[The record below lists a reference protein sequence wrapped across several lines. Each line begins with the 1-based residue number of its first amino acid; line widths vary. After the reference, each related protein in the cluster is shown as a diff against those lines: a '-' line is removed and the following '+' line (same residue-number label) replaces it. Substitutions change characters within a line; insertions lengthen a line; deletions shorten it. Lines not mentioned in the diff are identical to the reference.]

1 MESITQ
7 KASIRVACFILAL
20 WGVYLS
26 TTALLLTAIIP
37 SSLRPRSHLVHSLKC
52 HLRKRRLRD
61 RRRRRYNKRS
71 NDASSD
77 HTLVED
83 ATSKAHDEVL
93 TLASVP
99 RHVRAGSIQSGSSLH
114 TTSTD
119 DTFFTSTN
127 TSSEHLSHRRVFT
140 MKRACCRKDSR
151 DYCPPRRSGP
161 LPRSPYSRFKSLF
174 KHDNRKSYIEG
185 MNTHTHIEELVVLIR
200 ATVNAKPRSVLS
212 FQIFDRYPDTPS
224 SPFKDPESVRV
235 EMTRSHSFPLP
246 DPTKIR
252 SKRRW
257 KLLP

>member
-1 MESITQ
+1 MASISQ

-26 TTALLLTAIIP
+26 TAALFLRAIIP
-37 SSLRPRSHLVHSLKC
+37 SSLRPHSHLVHSLKC
-52 HLRKRRLRD
+52 HLRRRRLHD
-61 RRRRRYNKRS
+61 LRRRRHNKRS
-71 NDASSD
+71 GDASSD
-77 HTLVED
+77 HTLVEE
-83 ATSKAHDEVL
+83 ATSKAYDEAL
-93 TLASVP
+93 TLASIP

-127 TSSEHLSHRRVFT
+127 ASSEHLSHRRVFS

-151 DYCPPRRSGP
+151 DYCPPHRSGP

-174 KHDNRKSYIEG
+174 KHDNPKSYTEV
-185 MNTHTHIEELVVLIR
+185 NT
-200 ATVNAKPRSVLS
+200 KPRSRLS
-212 FQIFDRYPDTPS
+212 LQIFDGYPDTRS

-235 EMTRSHSFPLP
+235 EMTRCHSFPLS

-257 KLLP
+257 KLFP

>member
-1 MESITQ
+1 MASISQ

-26 TTALLLTAIIP
+26 TTALVLRAIIP

-61 RRRRRYNKRS
+61 RRRRRHNRRS
-71 NDASSD
+71 GDASD
-77 HTLVED
+77 HTLVEE
-83 ATSKAHDEVL
+83 ATSKTHDEVL

-127 TSSEHLSHRRVFT
+127 ASSEHLSHRRVFSI
-140 MKRACCRKDSR
+140 KRACCRKDSR
-151 DYCPPRRSGP
+151 DYCPSHRSGP
-161 LPRSPYSRFKSLF
+161 PPRSPYSRFKLLF
-174 KHDNRKSYIEG
+174 KHDNPKSYTEV
-185 MNTHTHIEELVVLIR
+185 NT
-200 ATVNAKPRSVLS
+200 KPRSRLS
-212 FQIFDRYPDTPS
+212 LQIVDRYPDTPS
-224 SPFKDPESVRV
+224 SPFKDPELVRV
-235 EMTRSHSFPLP
+235 EITRSHSFPLP

-257 KLLP
+257 KLFP

>member
-37 SSLRPRSHLVHSLKC
+37 SSLRPRSHLVHSLKR

-71 NDASSD
+71 GDTSSD
-77 HTLVED
+77 HTLVEEV
-83 ATSKAHDEVL
+83 ASKAYDEVL

-99 RHVRAGSIQSGSSLH
+99 RHIRAGSIQSGSSLH

-140 MKRACCRKDSR
+140 IKRACCRKKDSR

-161 LPRSPYSRFKSLF
+161 PPRSPYSRFKSLF
-174 KHDNRKSYIEG
+174 KHDNHKSYIE
-185 MNTHTHIEELVVLIR
+185 
-200 ATVNAKPRSVLS
+200 VNAKPRSVLS

-224 SPFKDPESVRV
+224 SPFKDPEAARV
-235 EMTRSHSFPLP
+235 EMARSHSFPLS

>member
-7 KASIRVACFILAL
+7 KTSIRVACFILAL

-37 SSLRPRSHLVHSLKC
+37 PSLRPRSHLVHSLKR

-71 NDASSD
+71 GDTSSD
-77 HTLVED
+77 HTLVEEV
-83 ATSKAHDEVL
+83 TSKVHDEVL

-119 DTFFTSTN
+119 DSFFTSTN

-174 KHDNRKSYIEG
+174 KHDNPKSYIE
-185 MNTHTHIEELVVLIR
+185 
-200 ATVNAKPRSVLS
+200 VNAKPRSVLS

-235 EMTRSHSFPLP
+235 EMARSHSFPLS

-257 KLLP
+257 KLLH